1 MSQLTAYLITIG
13 VECPM
18 VLLIVFWRRWLPLK
32 RTGLLWVGLWGI
44 LASSITHPT
53 AWHFNGVF
61 QSTVY
66 EIRVSILELLIFLAE
81 GVIYH
86 YAIRLNWSRAMVLSL
101 IANIASY
108 GIGMIVFYWFCASSC

>member
-18 VLLIVFWRRWLPLK
+18 VLLIVFSRRWLPLE

-44 LASSITHPT
+44 LASSITHPI
-53 AWHFNGVF
+53 AWHFNSVF

-81 GVIYH
+81 GIIYH
-86 YAIRLNWSRAMVLSL
+86 YGIRLNWSRAMVISL

-108 GIGMIVFYWFCASSC
+108 GIGMIIFYWFCTSSC

>member
-13 VECPM
+13 VECSI
-18 VLLIVFWRRWLPLK
+18 VLLLVFRRRWLPLEQ
-32 RTGLLWVGLWGI
+32 TQLLWVGLWGI
-44 LASSITHPT
+44 LASSITHPI

-66 EIRVSILELLIFLAE
+66 EIRVAILELLIFLAE

-108 GIGMIVFYWFCASSC
+108 GIGMIVFYGLCTSSC

>member
-18 VLLIVFWRRWLPLK
+18 VLLLVFWRRWLPLE

-53 AWHFNGVF
+53 AWHFNSVF